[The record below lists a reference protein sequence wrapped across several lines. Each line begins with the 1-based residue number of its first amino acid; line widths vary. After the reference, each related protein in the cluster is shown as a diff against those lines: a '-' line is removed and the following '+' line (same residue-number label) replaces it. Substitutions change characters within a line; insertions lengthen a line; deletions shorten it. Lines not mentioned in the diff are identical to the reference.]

1 MLPEELIK
9 NIRFLGHASLK
20 IKLGN
25 KTIFVD
31 LWKIKEEKDKADIIL
46 VTHSHY
52 DHYSE
57 LDIKKIAKET
67 TILLSCKEVVS
78 QTSVKNKHV
87 LLPFE
92 ETKIDDIT
100 IQGFPAYNINKP
112 FHPKSN
118 NWLGFII
125 KHKDI
130 SIYIAGELI
139 YETVKYPPETK
150 IVWYG
155 VNQQGEQVA
164 SGVYIYYLC
173 TIPPGYL

>member
-1 MLPEELIK
+1 MMPPEEIVK
-9 NIRFLGHASLK
+9 NIQFLGHASLK

-31 LWKIKEEKDKADIIL
+31 PWKIKEEKDKADIIL
-46 VTHSHY
+46 VTHPHY

-57 LDIKKIAKET
+57 IDIKKIAKDT

-100 IQGFPAYNINKP
+100 IQGFPA
-112 FHPKSN
+112 
-118 NWLGFII
+118 
-125 KHKDI
+125 
-130 SIYIAGELI
+130 
-139 YETVKYPPETK
+139 TT
-150 IVWYG
+150 
-155 VNQQGEQVA
+155 
-164 SGVYIYYLC
+164 
-173 TIPPGYL
+173 

>member
-1 MLPEELIK
+1 MLSRTILLFKLFIMLPEELIK
-9 NIRFLGHASLK
+9 NIQFLGHASLK

-46 VTHSHY
+46 VTHPHY

-78 QTSVKNKHV
+78 QTSVKNKRV

-92 ETKIDDIT
+92 EAKIDDIYPRISC
-100 IQGFPAYNINKP
+100 IQY
-112 FHPKSN
+112 
-118 NWLGFII
+118 
-125 KHKDI
+125 
-130 SIYIAGELI
+130 
-139 YETVKYPPETK
+139 
-150 IVWYG
+150 
-155 VNQQGEQVA
+155 
-164 SGVYIYYLC
+164 
-173 TIPPGYL
+173 